1 MIKKK
6 RLVSLLKKLI
16 SINSENPGG
25 NEFRIA
31 RFAGDYLARLG
42 LKIQIYE
49 FKEKRSNLIA
59 LLEGKN
65 RRRSLLLTPHLDT
78 VPCGG
83 SWTKKPF
90 AGTVINGRLYGLGA
104 TDRKGDLAAAMEAVT
119 GIVESGRKL
128 EYNLILA
135 ATADEET
142 GSHYGIIPLLEK
154 RILNPDAAVVLDS
167 DDFSIVV
174 AQKGLIHLTVS
185 IRGKRA
191 HGAYPW
197 LGDSAIDRAAAV
209 INDIRKHKFPFRPH
223 EYLRPPTVNVGT
235 IRGGDKVNVVADRCD
250 FELDIRFLPE
260 TPPARILSELK
271 SILRKNA
278 GGRYKIA
285 VQSLQRPYSIGVEHP
300 LVEHLREAMR
310 SRRVRPKIS
319 GSEGATVIT
328 FFQERGIPAVATG
341 FGCEGCN
348 HISDEYVKIDNL
360 YRGAGILETFLRNY
374 SFSSAK
380 DLR

>member
-1 MIKKK
+1 M
-6 RLVSLLKKLI
+6 
-16 SINSENPGG
+16 
-25 NEFRIA
+25 
-31 RFAGDYLARLG
+31 
-42 LKIQIYE
+42 
-49 FKEKRSNLIA
+49 
-59 LLEGKN
+59 
-65 RRRSLLLTPHLDT
+65 
-78 VPCGG
+78 
-83 SWTKKPF
+83 
-90 AGTVINGRLYGLGA
+90 
-104 TDRKGDLAAAMEAVT
+104 
-119 GIVESGRKL
+119 
-128 EYNLILA
+128 
-135 ATADEET
+135 
-142 GSHYGIIPLLEK
+142 
-154 RILNPDAAVVLDS
+154 
-167 DDFSIVV
+167 
-174 AQKGLIHLTVS
+174 
-185 IRGKRA
+185 
-191 HGAYPW
+191 
-197 LGDSAIDRAAAV
+197 
-209 INDIRKHKFPFRPH
+209 
-223 EYLRPPTVNVGT
+223 GT

-278 GGRYKIA
+278 AGRYKIA